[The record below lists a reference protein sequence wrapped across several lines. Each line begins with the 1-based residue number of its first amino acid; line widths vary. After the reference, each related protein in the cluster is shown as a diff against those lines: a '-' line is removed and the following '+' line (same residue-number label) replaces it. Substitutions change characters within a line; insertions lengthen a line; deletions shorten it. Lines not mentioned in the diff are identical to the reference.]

1 MSSMEYERTN
11 EANGFLDRF
20 FKLTQHGTSV
30 KTEFFAGIT
39 MFIASVYILAVIP
52 NLLSVSGM
60 PHASAVAA
68 VVLTTAFAT
77 MLIGLVAN
85 VPVIV
90 APGLGLSAFFSYTI
104 CGAMGLSWQTALG
117 AVFISGTVFV
127 ILTVTK
133 VLNKIVD
140 GIPQVLKTS
149 IGVGIGLFVA
159 FIGFKNAHIIVPNN
173 ATFVTLGNMQDPA
186 VLLTLLGLFITSIL
200 LAKQVKG
207 GLLIGMAFTTI
218 AAMALGLTKI
228 PATSADIFNLVPPVP
243 VDTFGQLDI
252 MGAIKYGIF
261 SIIFSITIVDMFD
274 NIGTLIG
281 VTRKANLVNEDGKFE
296 GLDKALLCTSIGAAA
311 GAVVGTS
318 TVTSYIE
325 SAAAVADGGRTGL
338 TAIVTG
344 LLYLVALFFAPL
356 FLLVPPQATAPVL
369 ITIGVFMMSEVTHID
384 FTDFTEALPAF
395 LTILLMPLTFS
406 IAQGLSFGFISYTLI
421 KLTTGRRHEIHPI
434 MYIMTL
440 AFIIHFAI

>member
-11 EANGFLDRF
+11 QAKGFLDRF

-207 GLLIGMAFTTI
+207 GLLIGMAITTI
-218 AAMALGLTKI
+218 AAMVLGLTQM

-243 VDTFGQLDI
+243 VDTFAQLDI

-296 GLDKALLCTSIGAAA
+296 GLDKALLCTSIGATA

-338 TAIVTG
+338 TAVVTG

>member
-218 AAMALGLTKI
+218 VAMALGLTKM

-338 TAIVTG
+338 TAVVTG
-344 LLYLVALFFAPL
+344 LLYLAPL

>member
-1 MSSMEYERTN
+1 
-11 EANGFLDRF
+11 LWC
-20 FKLTQHGTSV
+20 HG
-30 KTEFFAGIT
+30 
-39 MFIASVYILAVIP
+39 
-52 NLLSVSGM
+52 
-60 PHASAVAA
+60 
-68 VVLTTAFAT
+68 
-77 MLIGLVAN
+77 
-85 VPVIV
+85 
-90 APGLGLSAFFSYTI
+90 
-104 CGAMGLSWQTALG
+104 GLSWQTALG

-218 AAMALGLTKI
+218 AAMGLGLTKM

-243 VDTFGQLDI
+243 VDTFAQLDV

-281 VTRKANLVNEDGKFE
+281 VTRKANLVDENGKFE
-296 GLDKALLCTSIGAAA
+296 GLNKALLCTSIGAAA

-338 TAIVTG
+338 TAVVTG
-344 LLYLVALFFAPL
+344 LLYLVSLFFAPL
-356 FLLVPPQATAPVL
+356 FLLVPVQATAPVL

-421 KLTTGRRHEIHPI
+421 KFATGRRHEIHPI
-434 MYIMTL
+434 MYIMTV

>member
-325 SAAAVADGGRTGL
+325 SAAADGGRTGL
-338 TAIVTG
+338 TAVVTG